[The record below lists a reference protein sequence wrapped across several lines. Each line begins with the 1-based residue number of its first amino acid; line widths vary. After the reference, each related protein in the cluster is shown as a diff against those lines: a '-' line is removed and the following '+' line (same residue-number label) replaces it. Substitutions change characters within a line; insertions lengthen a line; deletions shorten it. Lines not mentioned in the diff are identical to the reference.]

1 LENTVKQKKRKV
13 TRSIPDKSTPPDWL
27 SDNPLAASKP
37 RQTREELDEIVAGTE
52 KGIRDTHAW
61 KDMVRRVGLKEARRI
76 LKLGLLASQ
85 LPGSNPQ
92 N

>member
-1 LENTVKQKKRKV
+1 M
-13 TRSIPDKSTPPDWL
+13 PDKSKLPDWL
-27 SDNPLAASKP
+27 LDNAPAASKH
-37 RQTREELDEIVAGTE
+37 RQTPEELDEIVAGTE

-85 LPGSNPQ
+85 LPDRNPK